1 MCPDREL
8 LSAWI
13 DGEVPSPWHESLEQH
28 IASCAACTSA
38 VASMRR
44 VQAMVH
50 AESATFED
58 TALAAKNRV
67 ATRLSAMAPGR
78 VLELRPLWARRY
90 ALPLPAIAAAAVLLV
105 SLSFAL
111 VASGAR
117 NNELRVAMRRAV
129 EASPVAASGLGMES
143 LIDFIGKQNGA
154 VNINITLPS
163 EVFAGNLGE
172 PLIIREADWNAGNR
186 R

>member
-28 IASCAACTSA
+28 IESCVACNSA

-44 VQAMVH
+44 VQGMVY
-50 AESATFED
+50 AESASFED
-58 TALAAKNRV
+58 AGLAAKKRV
-67 ATRLSAMAPGR
+67 ASRLSTISPGR
-78 VLELRPLWARRY
+78 VLEFRSLWLRSY

-105 SLSFAL
+105 SLSLAL
-111 VASGAR
+111 FSSGAR

-129 EASPVAASGLGMES
+129 EATPVAASGLGMES

-154 VNINITLPS
+154 VNINITLPP